1 MSGSNYSVTYNGS
14 CATLFARI
22 KGASIPLISSENS
35 LQVESIYH
43 NILTGVY
50 ENTRELCE
58 DIRKHFSSKAT
69 MLVLTTLHPAAPSP
83 TRT

>member
-1 MSGSNYSVTYNGS
+1 MTGSNYSVTYNGS
-14 CATLFARI
+14 CATLFARV
-22 KGASIPLISSENS
+22 KGASVPLVSSENS

-58 DIRKHFSSKAT
+58 DIRKHFSSKST
-69 MLVLTTLHPAAPSP
+69 LLVLVTLFSDTP
-83 TRT
+83 TPTKA